1 MGLGKPGRLRVDQPT
16 ITGELGPAPDAYTH
30 YSPVMIAALSKTAG
44 RSAFDEGGPF
54 FCAKREAGGRA
65 TGKRCSVFHMS
76 MGVFEHIGRGVV
88 VYAFL
93 FFLLR
98 FAGKKHVGQLAPF
111 DLVVLLILSETVQNS
126 LIGDDTSLVGG
137 LISAATLVGLSYGM
151 SVLTNYSK
159 FAERLLEG
167 TPKILVRHGRR
178 RKDEMDRQR
187 ISLAELTEALRHQ
200 GCTNIT
206 QVRAA
211 ILENDGKIT
220 VITS

>member
-1 MGLGKPGRLRVDQPT
+1 LKLSAGDKGRTQGGVQLIRSRFPT
-16 ITGELGPAPDAYTH
+16 
-30 YSPVMIAALSKTAG
+30 AANCSG
-44 RSAFDEGGPF
+44 SAAEQ
-54 FCAKREAGGRA
+54 RE